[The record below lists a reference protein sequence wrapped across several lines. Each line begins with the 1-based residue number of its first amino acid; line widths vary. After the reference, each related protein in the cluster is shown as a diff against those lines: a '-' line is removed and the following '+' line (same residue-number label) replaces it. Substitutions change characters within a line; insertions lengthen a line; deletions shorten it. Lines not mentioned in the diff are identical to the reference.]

1 MSDARRRLKRSGGTH
16 PPREEHNGITG
27 SQLVIIDGA
36 SHALI
41 WTHSDELVRATDEFL
56 GA

>member
-1 MSDARRRLKRSGGTH
+1 MFHD
-16 PPREEHNGITG
+16 GITG
-27 SQLVIIDGA
+27 SHLVIIDGA
-36 SHALI
+36 NHALI